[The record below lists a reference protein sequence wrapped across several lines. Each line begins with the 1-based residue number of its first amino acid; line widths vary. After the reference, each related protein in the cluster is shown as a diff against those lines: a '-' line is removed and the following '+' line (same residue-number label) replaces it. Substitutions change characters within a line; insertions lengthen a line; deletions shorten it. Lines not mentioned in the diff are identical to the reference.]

1 MRDHLIAPDGTVLVA
16 LDGGPPC
23 P

>member
-1 MRDHLIAPDGTVLVA
+1 MIAPDGTVLVA